1 MCLRRARAGLLCL
14 SSVQRRV
21 ESRDG
26 TPRGVPSPGRGG
38 LAWPRRAGP
47 NVESAFGILDFARI
61 DHRGHAILLHD
72 EHDPGLHV
80 TCTCIRCRAAN
91 RGAPL
96 VCAPPPLAL
105 QVCHV
110 TRGDRRAA
118 GPHESPFA
126 RTDTQSHSCARVCG
140 PSSHTPCAPHVYPT
154 CATHGDPRALAS
166 RLRAQTQS
174 SAARPIGRHP

>member
-14 SSVQRRV
+14 SSVQ
-21 ESRDG
+21 SRA

-61 DHRGHAILLHD
+61 DHRGHTVLLHD

-96 VCAPPPLAL
+96 VCAPVGRYSGCGQRKCRVRGVGILCPPRRPCTVQGRPRSLSSAL
-105 QVCHV
+105 SPIISSAQSLV
-110 TRGDRRAA
+110 DRN
-118 GPHESPFA
+118 P
-126 RTDTQSHSCARVCG
+126 SCAWRKSLEG
-140 PSSHTPCAPHVYPT
+140 QAERKSST
-154 CATHGDPRALAS
+154 
-166 RLRAQTQS
+166 
-174 SAARPIGRHP
+174 